1 MTKTP
6 SALLLNW
13 YDAVKRDLP
22 WRRSRDPY
30 HIWLS
35 EIMLQQTR
43 VETVKGY
50 YARFLE
56 RCPTVQALAQAPEE
70 TVLKLWEGLGYYS
83 RARNLQKAA
92 KTITEEFGDV
102 FPSDYEDILR
112 LSGIGPYTAGAIA
125 SIAFGQA
132 VPAVDGNVYRVA
144 SRFFGIREDVGSP
157 AVQKQIR
164 QLVRESIP
172 PERPGDYNQAL
183 MELGATLCS
192 PQRPRCDL
200 CPWQHL
206 CDACR
211 EGDQDSLPIHEKKQ
225 APKAVEVAVCL
236 LTYKGR
242 VLVLPRQERMLKG
255 LYVFWLTEE
264 ETAPERVLELLRED
278 GLRCTFRAH
287 LGEAKH
293 VFTHRVW
300 NMQLLHCPLDAMP
313 GEGWLAERKAKLVD
327 AAELAA
333 LPLPTA
339 VKAARKAAMELLGAG
354 CCPQAKQSKRQQEKY
369 RPPRGGRPPPKGFIL
384 QWEPWAAA

>member
-1 MTKTP
+1 MSKTP

-13 YDAVKRDLP
+13 YETVKRDLP
-22 WRRSRDPY
+22 WRRTRDPY
-30 HIWLS
+30 RIWLS

-56 RCPTVQALAQAPEE
+56 RCPTAAALAAAPEE

-92 KTITEEFGDV
+92 RTIMEEHQGV
-102 FPSDYEDILR
+102 FPSDYESILK

-144 SRFFGIREDVGSP
+144 SRFFGIREDVGIPS
-157 AVQKQIR
+157 VQKRIR
-164 QLVRESIP
+164 QLVQASIP
-172 PERPGDYNQAL
+172 ADRPGDYNQAL

-192 PQRPRCDL
+192 PQRPRCDE

-211 EGDQDSLPIHEKKQ
+211 EGDQDSLPVHEKKQ
-225 APKAVEVAVCL
+225 APKPVEVAVCL
-236 LTYKGR
+236 LTYRNR

-264 ETAPERVLELLRED
+264 ATEPTQVLQLIRED
-278 GLRCTFRAH
+278 GLACTFTGH

-293 VFTHRVW
+293 VFSHRVW
-300 NMQLLHCPLDAMP
+300 QMQLLHYQLEAPP
-313 GEGWLAERKAKLVD
+313 EEGWLTAHGAMLAD
-327 AAELAA
+327 AQELEK

-339 VKAARKAAMELLGAG
+339 IKAARAAAMKLL
-354 CCPQAKQSKRQQEKY
+354 E
-369 RPPRGGRPPPKGFIL
+369 
-384 QWEPWAAA
+384 AAPE

>member
-1 MTKTP
+1 MSDKP
-6 SALLLNW
+6 SALLLEW

-22 WRRSRDPY
+22 WRRTRDPY
-30 HIWLS
+30 RIWLS

-56 RCPTVQALAQAPEE
+56 RCPTVEALASAPEE

-92 KTITEEFGDV
+92 RTIMTEHSGV
-102 FPSDYEDILR
+102 FPNDYDSILK

-125 SIAFGQA
+125 SIAFGEA

-144 SRFFGIREDVGSP
+144 SRFFGVREDVGIPS
-157 AVQKQIR
+157 VQKQIR
-164 QLVRESIP
+164 QLVEQSIP
-172 PERPGDYNQAL
+172 ADRPGDYNQAL

-192 PQRPRCDL
+192 PQRPDCGS
-200 CPWQHL
+200 CPWRDL

-211 EGDQDSLPIHEKKQ
+211 EGDQDSLPVHEKKQ
-225 APKAVEVAVCL
+225 APKAVDVAVCL
-236 LTYKGR
+236 LTHENR

-264 ETAPERVLELLRED
+264 ETQPGRVAELLRED
-278 GLRCTFRAH
+278 GLNAQFAGH
-287 LGEAKH
+287 LGQAKH
-293 VFTHRVW
+293 VFTHRIW
-300 NMQLLHCPLDAMP
+300 KMELLHFTLQSPPDDAWLESRQARLVTA
-313 GEGWLAERKAKLVD
+313 GELSR
-327 AAELAA
+327 

-339 VKAARKAAMELLGAG
+339 VKAARAKAMELL
-354 CCPQAKQSKRQQEKY
+354 K
-369 RPPRGGRPPPKGFIL
+369 
-384 QWEPWAAA
+384 

>member
-1 MTKTP
+1 MTENP

-22 WRRSRDPY
+22 WRRTKDPY
-30 HIWLS
+30 RIWLS

-56 RCPTVQALAQAPEE
+56 RCPTVEALANAPEE

-92 KTITEEFGDV
+92 QTITGGLGGV
-102 FPSDYEDILR
+102 FPSDYESILR

-144 SRFFGIREDVGSP
+144 SRFFGIREDVGIP

-164 QLVRESIP
+164 QRVQECIP
-172 PERPGDYNQAL
+172 QDRPGDYNQAL

-192 PQRPRCDL
+192 PRNPDCAA
-200 CPWQHL
+200 CPWQLH

-211 EGDQDSLPIHEKKQ
+211 EGDQDSLPVHEKKQ

-236 LTYKGR
+236 LTCGSR

-264 ETAPERVLELLRED
+264 ETAPDRVGQLLCED
-278 GLRCTFRAH
+278 GLGCTFRAH

-300 NMQLLHCPLDAMP
+300 HMQLLHYALKTPPEAA
-313 GEGWLAERKAKLVD
+313 WLAAHNARLVT

-339 VKAARKAAMELLGAG
+339 LKAARAAAMKLLDGAS
-354 CCPQAKQSKRQQEKY
+354 AKV
-369 RPPRGGRPPPKGFIL
+369 
-384 QWEPWAAA
+384 

>member
-1 MTKTP
+1 MSQNP
-6 SALLLNW
+6 SALLLEW
-13 YDAVKRDLP
+13 YDSVKRDLP
-22 WRRSRDPY
+22 WRRTKDPY
-30 HIWLS
+30 RIWLS

-56 RCPTVQALAQAPEE
+56 RCPTVEALANAPEE

-92 KTITEEFGDV
+92 KTIVHELGGV
-102 FPSDYEDILR
+102 FPSDYESILK
-112 LSGIGPYTAGAIA
+112 LSGIGPYTAGAVA

-144 SRFFGIREDVGSP
+144 SRFFGIREDVGIP

-172 PERPGDYNQAL
+172 TDRPGDYNQAL

-192 PQRPRCDL
+192 PHRPDCAA
-200 CPWQHL
+200 CPWQLH

-211 EGDQDSLPIHEKKQ
+211 EGDQDSLPVHEKKQ
-225 APKAVEVAVCL
+225 APKAVDVAVCL
-236 LTYKGR
+236 LTCGDR

-264 ETAPERVLELLRED
+264 ETAPEKVEQLLRED
-278 GLRCTFRAH
+278 GLPCAFTAH

-300 NMQLLHCPLDAMP
+300 NMQLLHYTLETPPDDAWM
-313 GEGWLAERKAKLVD
+313 AKHSAKLVT
-327 AAELAA
+327 APELAA

-339 VKAARKAAMELLGAG
+339 VKAARAAAMELLGG
-354 CCPQAKQSKRQQEKY
+354 MP
-369 RPPRGGRPPPKGFIL
+369 
-384 QWEPWAAA
+384 AAE

>member
-1 MTKTP
+1 MSKTP
-6 SALLLNW
+6 SALLLEW
-13 YDAVKRDLP
+13 YDTVKRDLP
-22 WRRSRDPY
+22 WRHTRDPSR
-30 HIWLS
+30 IWLS

-56 RCPTVQALAQAPEE
+56 RCPTVGALAEAPEE
-70 TVLKLWEGLGYYS
+70 VVLKLWEGLGYYS

-92 KTITEEFGDV
+92 KTITEELGGV
-102 FPSDYEDILR
+102 FPSDYESILR

-144 SRFFGIREDVGSP
+144 SRFFGIRKDVASP
-157 AVQKQIR
+157 PVQKQIR
-164 QLVRESIP
+164 RLVQESIP
-172 PERPGDYNQAL
+172 EDRPGDYNQAL

-192 PQRPRCDL
+192 PRQPRCDL

-236 LTYKGR
+236 LTFGDR

-264 ETAPERVLELLRED
+264 ETSPERILQLLRED
-278 GLRCTFRAH
+278 GLRCTFREH

-300 NMQLLHCPLDAMP
+300 NMQLLHYALEAMP
-313 GEGWLAERKAKLVD
+313 EDSWLRSHQARLVT
-327 AAELAA
+327 ARELET

-339 VKAARKAAMELLGAG
+339 VKAARKAAMELLM
-354 CCPQAKQSKRQQEKY
+354 K
-369 RPPRGGRPPPKGFIL
+369 
-384 QWEPWAAA
+384 

>member
-1 MTKTP
+1 MHLTP
-6 SALLLNW
+6 SALLLRW
-13 YDAVKRDLP
+13 YDSVKRDLP
-22 WRRSRDPY
+22 WRSTNDPY
-30 HIWLS
+30 RIWLS

-56 RCPTVQALAQAPEE
+56 RCPTVEALACAPEE

-92 KTITEEFGDV
+92 KTIMDSHGGV
-102 FPSDYEDILR
+102 FPSDYDSILK

-144 SRFFGIREDVGSP
+144 SRFFGIREDVGIPS
-157 AVQKQIR
+157 VQRQIR
-164 QLVRESIP
+164 SLVADSIP
-172 PERPGDYNQAL
+172 KDRPGDYNQAL

-192 PQRPRCDL
+192 PQHPQCEQ
-200 CPWQHL
+200 CPWANL

-211 EGDQDSLPIHEKKQ
+211 EGDQDSLPVHEKKQ
-225 APKAVEVAVCL
+225 APKGVEVAVCL
-236 LTYKGR
+236 LTYQGR
-242 VLVLPRQERMLKG
+242 VLVLPRKERMLKG

-264 ETAPERVLELLRED
+264 ETELSRVQALLEEE
-278 GLRCTFRAH
+278 GLSCTFAGY

-300 NMQLLHCPLDAMP
+300 QMQLLHFTLDAAP
-313 GEGWLAERKAKLVD
+313 DASWLRKHQALLVTAE
-327 AAELAA
+327 ELAQ

-339 VKAARKAAMELLGAG
+339 IKAARSKAMELLTN
-354 CCPQAKQSKRQQEKY
+354 
-369 RPPRGGRPPPKGFIL
+369 
-384 QWEPWAAA
+384 